1 MTGFPQF
8 NVPLF
13 DTVASAL
20 REQGWTIVSPAE
32 LDSEEVRAVALASPD
47 GKLSPEG
54 LIAGETWGD
63 MLARDVK
70 LLADGVEVPTGEMIG
85 VFEGE
90 PVKIRQPIDGI
101 VLLPGWQNSRGARL
115 EAFVGLLTGKAY
127 FQWLVYPA
135 EEPKFGE
142 LYARD
147 PRWVEHMLANTWAGP
162 ALYRP
167 L

>member
-1 MTGFPQF
+1 MTGLPQF

-13 DTVASAL
+13 DAVAAAL

-32 LDSEEVRAVALASPD
+32 LDSEEVRVMALASPD
-47 GKLSPEG
+47 GKLNSNG

-70 LLADGVEVPTGEMIG
+70 LLADGYAPSGPDFNPGQIYA
-85 VFEGE
+85 
-90 PVKIRQPIDGI
+90 IDAI
-101 VLLPGWQNSRGARL
+101 ALLPDWQNSRGARL
-115 EAFVGLLTGKAY
+115 EAFVGLLTGKTYYSVIAV
-127 FQWLVYPA
+127 QKR
-135 EEPKFGE
+135 EEETLYE
-142 LYARD
+142 LAIQS
-147 PRWVEHMLANTWAGP
+147 PHWVEHMLASTWAGP